1 MVYLLYL
8 TVIFYTTKLERLDG
22 NGLTFRFR
30 FNVVAV
36 DRREM
41 RTIYCPI
48 ATSLSICVHRLINL
62 LYVLGFVKFTSVSAA
77 TSKYVLVY
85 PPCSQSYC
93 MTGSVSVQVARTR
106 RRHPLLENGSV
117 SNCQQ
122 CAEQTTTVQSS
133 R

>member
-41 RTIYCPI
+41 RTIVRFLRVYPSVYI
-48 ATSLSICVHRLINL
+48 GLSI
-62 LYVLGFVKFTSVSAA
+62 
-77 TSKYVLVY
+77 
-85 PPCSQSYC
+85 YC
-93 MTGSVSVQVARTR
+93 MCKDLLSSPQFQYGNGVA
-106 RRHPLLENGSV
+106 
-117 SNCQQ
+117 
-122 CAEQTTTVQSS
+122 
-133 R
+133 